1 MKYVLRDGQ
10 LVEKRLTAR
19 RIESDFPTPMLSR
32 FEEME
37 SPVTGKA
44 ITSWRERDRDMDR
57 CGAVDRR
64 DLPSRPFEQRNE
76 DNARQRKLPEQWGGI
91 PDS

>member
-1 MKYVLRDGQ
+1 MRFVYRAGRI
-10 LVEKRLTAR
+10 VEKQPSLR
-19 RIESDFPTPMLSR
+19 RIESDFPTPMISR

-44 ITSWRERDRDMDR
+44 ISSWRERDRDMDR

-64 DLPSRPFEQRNE
+64 DLPSKPFETRNE
-76 DNARQRKLPEQWGGI
+76 DNARQRQLPEQWGGI
-91 PDS
+91 PDN